1 MPFSTTDAN
10 AILNWMMGGSTLA
23 VKSDVYMGLLTNDPE
38 ADEGSCAEIPA
49 GFDTYAR
56 VLISTGSP
64 DDYPYLMGAASKRE
78 IKNKAQINWTKAKD
92 QQWPEVKG
100 IALYTAKTGGSPFY
114 YAKVPIPFTVDVGEV
129 ALFEAGAFKI
139 SMLNTDEEITDEED
153 A

>member
-38 ADEGSCAEIPA
+38 ADEGSCTEIAE
-49 GFDTYAR
+49 GFDTYER

-64 DDYPYLMGAASKRE
+64 DNYPYLMGAASERE

-100 IALYTAKTGGSPFY
+100 IALYTSKTGGTPFY
-114 YAKVPIPFTVDVGEV
+114 YAKITNPFTVDPGEV
-129 ALFEAGAFKI
+129 ALFEAEAFKI
-139 SMLNTDEEITDEED
+139 SMLTTDTAIN
-153 A
+153 